1 MKRREFARACGLAL
15 AGASALPSLSV
26 HAQMRFE
33 SGKDYLPLARPAP
46 VEAAS
51 GKVEVIEFFWYNCP
65 HCNAFEPSFEAWA
78 KRLPKE
84 VSLRRIPVAFQESF
98 KPQQQFYYAL
108 EAMGLV
114 DKLHARVFQ
123 AIHGER
129 KRLDRPDAIAD
140 WVATQG
146 VDRAKFVEQFNS
158 FTVAGKITRGNQLTE
173 AYKVEGV
180 PAMGVAGRF
189 YTDGSLTNNM
199 DRCLQVVDYLVSEV
213 RRGR

>member
-15 AGASALPSLSV
+15 ASASALPSLPV
-26 HAQMRFE
+26 QAQLRFE
-33 SGKDYLPLARPAP
+33 SGKDYLPLGRPAP
-46 VEAAS
+46 VDAPS
-51 GKVEVIEFFWYNCP
+51 GKVEVVEFFWYSCP

-84 VSLRRIPVAFQESF
+84 VALRRVPVAFQPSF
-98 KPQQQFYYAL
+98 IPQQKLYYAL

-114 DKLHARVFQ
+114 DKLHTRVFQ
-123 AIHGER
+123 AIHGEH
-129 KRLDRPDAIAD
+129 KRLENDGAITD
-140 WVATQG
+140 WVVSQG
-146 VDRAKFVEQFNS
+146 VDRAKFLEQYNS
-158 FTVAGKITRGNQLTE
+158 FSMASRLSRGNQLTE

-213 RRGR
+213 RRGH